1 MKVSVKELRRIIS
14 EEVEKVMAEQDM
26 AEGLKDKMV
35 SAAGI
40 LSAIEILRAVV
51 GQDPTIPAQDLI
63 AILEP
68 AVENI
73 PPGEKINLMNTIKYN
88 LPGGQND

>member
-14 EEVEKVMAEQDM
+14 EEVQNVMAEQDM
-26 AEGLKDKMV
+26 AEGMGNTMV

-51 GQDPTIPAQDLI
+51 GQDPTIPAKDLI
-63 AILEP
+63 AILQP
-68 AVENI
+68 AVDNI
-73 PPGEKINLMNTIKYN
+73 PPGEKVDLMNTIKYN